1 MDQPQPYIFDGIYYE
16 NKKRI
21 RTPSPIFKSYQQNKK
36 IKKDSAIKR
45 TLSVPNNLNNFD
57 NLICFTNKKMKCN

>member
-36 IKKDSAIKR
+36 TKKDSVIKR
-45 TLSVPNNLNNFD
+45 TLSVPNNLNI
-57 NLICFTNKKMKCN
+57 LKCFANKKMKCN